1 MLNFLLTFLLL
12 EITAK
17 LTKKRVV
24 GVRFV
29 FSSAIGAAYSLII
42 FCDGMNEA
50 VSALLKIASSLAIVA
65 VAFSFHRLTQYIK
78 SVLIFYF
85 SSIIILGVTAAVCFV
100 FKLGFVAVNNS
111 VLYFDLSAG
120 VIIVC
125 ALSAYLL
132 SCIVIGIY
140 DRVLS
145 KKEIYTLKIEY
156 KGNSVTLLAFLDS
169 GNNLR
174 EPFSNSPVIVVDKS
188 KINFEIESFRYVPVK
203 SVNGNGLLTA
213 FKPDKMIL
221 KSSKGEEVIENAY
234 VALSDNI
241 ENESYSALLSYNILS
256 V

>member
-1 MLNFLLTFLLL
+1 MLNFLLTFVLL

-17 LTKKRVV
+17 LTKKRATP
-24 GVRFV
+24 VRFV
-29 FSSAIGAAYSLII
+29 IASIIGAAYSLII
-42 FCDGMNEA
+42 FCDGVNELL
-50 VSALLKIASSLAIVA
+50 SALLKIASSLVIVA

-85 SSIIILGVTAAVCFV
+85 SSIIVLGVTIAVCFV
-100 FKLGFVAVNNS
+100 FELGFIAVNNS
-111 VLYFDLSAG
+111 VIYFDLSAG
-120 VIIVC
+120 MIIVC
-125 ALSAYLL
+125 ALASYLL
-132 SCIVIGIY
+132 SCVVIRIY

-188 KINFEIESFRYVPVK
+188 KINFEIESFRYVPVN
-203 SVNGNGLLTA
+203 SVNGNGLLVA
-213 FKPDKMIL
+213 FKPDKIVL

-234 VALSDNI
+234 VALSENI
-241 ENESYSALLSYNILS
+241 KNESYSALLSYNILS